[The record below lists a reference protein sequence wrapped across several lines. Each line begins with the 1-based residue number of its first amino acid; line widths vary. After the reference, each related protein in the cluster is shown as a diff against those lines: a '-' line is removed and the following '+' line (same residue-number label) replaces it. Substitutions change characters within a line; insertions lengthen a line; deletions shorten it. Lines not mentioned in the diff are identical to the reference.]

1 MVKVIDDGIFPVP
14 REKVWKLIQ
23 AHETNGSAIHPNV
36 RSSKQIKK
44 EGNANV
50 IEQQVDM
57 GGQIVR
63 HTLKIS
69 ANPPDSLTIEYLDG
83 PMTGKMVNTYTDVPE
98 GTKVSTVADMTSK
111 IMKDKELEAAIRQ
124 LLDKSFNEDLQYLK
138 QMK

>member
-69 ANPPDSLTIEYLDG
+69 ANPPESH
-83 PMTGKMVNTYTDVPE
+83 N
-98 GTKVSTVADMTSK
+98 
-111 IMKDKELEAAIRQ
+111 
-124 LLDKSFNEDLQYLK
+124 
-138 QMK
+138 